1 MPSTKGAIT
10 LTLISN
16 GFPVNFSRITRVAAI
31 GAVAAL
37 ALTACAANE
46 GAPDTSKTPDASTSL
61 SGTLVG
67 AGASSQQVAVQTW
80 TAGFQIGNP
89 DATVDYD
96 PAGSGTGRESFQ
108 QGAISFAGSDR
119 AFKLDEITAGGFGAC
134 DANSGIIEL
143 PAYISPIA
151 IVFNVDGVESLNMD
165 AATIAG
171 IFAGTITNWNDPV
184 IAAANPDAKLPD
196 LAISPVHRSDKS
208 GTTGNFTDY
217 LAAAAPSVWSFG
229 SVEEWPVQSGEAAQG
244 TSGVVAAVKGGQGTI
259 GYADASQAGTLG
271 TVAVGVG
278 AEFVPYSP
286 EAAAAVVD
294 ASPLEADRTAGDL
307 AIKIDRTTEA
317 AGVYPIILVS
327 YLIGCET
334 YADAKIAPLVKGFF
348 EYAISAEGQDA
359 AAASAGSAPISSKL
373 REQASAAIA
382 LIK

>member
-1 MPSTKGAIT
+1 MPGTKGPITPT
-10 LTLISN
+10 LTSN
-16 GFPVNFSRITRVAAI
+16 GFPVNFSRITRIAAI
-31 GAVAAL
+31 SAVAAL

-46 GAPDTSKTPDASTSL
+46 GTPDASSAPDSPTSL

-80 TAGFQIGNP
+80 TAGFQTSNA
-89 DATVDYD
+89 DVTVDYD

-119 AFKLDEITAGGFGAC
+119 PFKLDEIAAADFGAC
-134 DANSGIIEL
+134 AAGSGIIEL

-151 IVFNVDGVESLNMD
+151 IVFNLDGVETLNMD

-171 IFAGTITNWNDPV
+171 IFAGTISNWNDPA
-184 IAAANPDAKLPD
+184 IAAANPDATLPN

-217 LAAAAPSVWSFG
+217 LSAAAADVWTFG
-229 SVEEWPVQSGEAAQG
+229 SVEEWPVQAGEAAQG

-278 AEFVPYSP
+278 GEFVPYSP

-294 ASPLEADRTAGDL
+294 ASPLEEGRTAGDL
-307 AIKIDRTTEA
+307 AIKIDRTTEE
-317 AGVYPIILVS
+317 AGVYPIILIS
-327 YLIGCET
+327 YLIGCEE
-334 YADAKIAPLVKGFF
+334 YADAGIAPLVKGFF

-359 AAASAGSAPISSKL
+359 AAVSAGSAPISSNL
-373 REQASAAIA
+373 REQASAAVA

>member
-1 MPSTKGAIT
+1 M
-10 LTLISN
+10 
-16 GFPVNFSRITRVAAI
+16 NFSRITRVAAL

-46 GAPDTSKTPDASTSL
+46 GTPDTTGAPATSL
-61 SGTLVG
+61 TGTLVG
-67 AGASSQQVAVQTW
+67 AGASSQQVAIQTW
-80 TAGFQIGNP
+80 TAGFQQANP
-89 DATVDYD
+89 DVTVDYD

-134 DANSGIIEL
+134 TEDSGIIEL

-151 IVFNVDGVESLNMD
+151 VVFNLDGVESLNMD

-171 IFAGTITNWNDPV
+171 IFAGTITNWNDPA
-184 IAAANPDAKLPD
+184 IAAANPDATLPD

-217 LAAAAPSVWSFG
+217 LAAAAGDVWTYG

-259 GYADASQAGTLG
+259 GYADASQAGALG
-271 TVAVGVG
+271 TIAVGVG
-278 AEFVPYSP
+278 DEFVPYSP

-307 AIKIDRTTEA
+307 AIEIDRTSEE
-317 AGVYPIILVS
+317 AGVYPIILIS

-334 YADAKIAPLVKGFF
+334 YANEAIAPLVKGFF
-348 EYAISAEGQDA
+348 EYAVSAEGQDA
-359 AAASAGSAPISSKL
+359 SAASAGSAPISSGL
-373 REQASAAIA
+373 RTKAEAAIA

>member
-1 MPSTKGAIT
+1 M
-10 LTLISN
+10 
-16 GFPVNFSRITRVAAI
+16 NFSRITRVAAL

-46 GAPDTSKTPDASTSL
+46 GAPDATGTPEGPATSL
-61 SGTLVG
+61 TGTLVG
-67 AGASSQQVAVQTW
+67 AGASSQQVAIQTW
-80 TAGFQIGNP
+80 TAGFQQANP
-89 DATVDYD
+89 DVTVDYD

-134 DANSGIIEL
+134 TEDSGIIEL

-151 IVFNVDGVESLNMD
+151 IVFNLDGVESLNMD

-171 IFAGTITNWNDPV
+171 IFAGTITNWNDAA

-217 LAAAAPSVWSFG
+217 LAAAAGDVWTHG

-271 TVAVGVG
+271 TIAVGVG
-278 AEFVPYSP
+278 DEFVPYSP

-294 ASPLEADRTAGDL
+294 ASPLEESRTAGDL
-307 AIKIDRTTEA
+307 AIKIDRTTEE
-317 AGVYPIILVS
+317 AGVYPIILIS
-327 YLIGCET
+327 YLIGCEN
-334 YADAKIAPLVKGFF
+334 YADEKIAPLVQGFF
-348 EYAISAEGQDA
+348 EYAVSAEGQDA
-359 AAASAGSAPISSKL
+359 AAASAGSAPISSSL
-373 REQASAAIA
+373 RTKAEAAIA